1 MEGGGWGI
9 SWPLTAAVCA
19 TQAPKVEYN
28 VRLLM
33 GHPVYVYYC
42 IPSTYLQINQ
52 LSTDRLDNECFK
64 KRMIR
69 IKFFF
74 VCVLP
79 LEDIK

>member
-1 MEGGGWGI
+1 
-9 SWPLTAAVCA
+9 
-19 TQAPKVEYN
+19 
-28 VRLLM
+28 M